1 MSEKKVKPD
10 LEAIQSALSSLQPTE
25 SRVDRDRL
33 MYQAGQA
40 AVGAVSVDVP
50 RRRVGWMWPCATAA
64 SLLVAVTFAGMWLSR
79 GEPEVRIV
87 YRDRPV
93 AVPEVPDKTVEAINV
108 ADDAS
113 PRESW
118 RSDYLRLRRLV
129 TTDGVGAM
137 PKDVAP
143 PPDDDEVLR
152 WGSGFQQTLD
162 ELLEG

>member
-1 MSEKKVKPD
+1 MSEKRVKPD

-25 SRVDRDRL
+25 SRGDRDRV
-33 MYQAGQA
+33 MYRAGQA
-40 AVGAVSVDVP
+40 ASGAVSVEVP
-50 RRRVGWMWPCATAA
+50 RRRAGWTWPCATAA

-87 YRDRPV
+87 YRDRAV
-93 AVPEVPDKTVEAINV
+93 AVPEGPDKAVEAIEV
-108 ADDAS
+108 ADDELQ
-113 PRESW
+113 RKSW

-137 PKDVAP
+137 PEDVAP
-143 PPDDDEVLR
+143 PPGDVEVLR
-152 WGSGFQQTLD
+152 WGSGFQWTLD